1 MPDMPAIPTAVAPA
15 IAPAIAIVLAGQRRG
30 AVNALAARAGVSHKC
45 LVPIGGKP
53 LIAHVLATLVAL
65 PALAEIRISV
75 EPDAEAGLRPVL
87 APFEASGVPIRLV
100 PSEARLADSLV
111 TASGADAGP
120 FLVTTADNVLLTPE
134 AVAEVRTAIA
144 EGADAVAA
152 MARKA
157 SVLAAHPEGQRNFYR
172 FRDDEYAN
180 CNVYALAN
188 RKAIDAGAQVFR
200 GGGQF
205 MKSVWRMIAAF
216 GLHNIVLLRLGVFS
230 REAAMRGLSR
240 RLGLVVKAD
249 DFTDGSL
256 AVDVDNERTYR
267 VCEELLAKRAKA

>member
-1 MPDMPAIPTAVAPA
+1 MLLIGKAAGVPDAPA
-15 IAPAIAIVLAGQRRG
+15 KAPVIAIVLAGQRRG
-30 AVNALAARAGVSHKC
+30 VANPLAARAGVSHKC
-45 LVPIGGKP
+45 LVPIAGKP
-53 LIAHVLATLVAL
+53 LIAHVLTTLTAL
-65 PALAEIRISV
+65 PDIAEIRISV
-75 EPDAEAGLRPVL
+75 EPEAEPGLRPVL
-87 APFEASGVPIRLV
+87 ASFEAFGVPIRLV

-111 TASGADAGP
+111 TASGEDQGP

-134 AVAEVRTAIA
+134 AVTQVRAA
-144 EGADAVAA
+144 LVEADGVAA

-216 GLHNIVLLRLGVFS
+216 GLHNIVLLRLGAFS
-230 REAAMRGLSR
+230 REAAMRRLSR
-240 RLGLVVKAD
+240 RLGLVVHAIE
-249 DFTDGSL
+249 FTDGSL

-267 VCEELLAKRAKA
+267 VCEELLAKRQAL

>member
-1 MPDMPAIPTAVAPA
+1 MPDTPATTPLV
-15 IAPAIAIVLAGQRRG
+15 AIVLAGQRRG
-30 AVNALAARAGVSHKC
+30 AVNPLAAHAGVSHKC
-45 LVPIGGKP
+45 LVPIAGRP
-53 LIAHVLATLVAL
+53 LIAHVLATLVVL

-87 APFEASGVPIRLV
+87 APFEAAGARIRLV
-100 PSEARLADSLV
+100 PAEGRLADSLLAAAG
-111 TASGADAGP
+111 TDPGP

-134 AVAEVRTAIA
+134 AVAQVRAA
-144 EGADAVAA
+144 LVGADGVAA

-188 RKAIDAGAQVFR
+188 RKAIEAGAQVFR

-216 GLHNIVLLRLGVFS
+216 GLHNIVLLRLGAFS
-230 REAAMRGLSR
+230 REAAMRRLSR
-240 RLGLVVKAD
+240 RLKLVVKAIE
-249 DFTDGSL
+249 FTDGAL

-267 VCEELLAKRAKA
+267 VCEELLAKRAAGDLR

>member
-1 MPDMPAIPTAVAPA
+1 MNTTWKAAGVPDAPA
-15 IAPAIAIVLAGQRRG
+15 VAIVLAGQRRG
-30 AVNALAARAGVSHKC
+30 AVNPLAARAGVSHKC
-45 LVPIGGKP
+45 LVPIAGRP
-53 LIAHVLATLVAL
+53 LIAHVLATLTAL
-65 PALAEIRISV
+65 PELAEIRISV
-75 EPDAEAGLRPVL
+75 EPDAEAELRAVL
-87 APFEASGVPIRLV
+87 LPFEALRVPIRLV

-111 TASGADAGP
+111 AASGNDPGP

-134 AVAEVRTAIA
+134 AVAQVRAALA
-144 EGADAVAA
+144 EADAVAA

-216 GLHNIVLLRLGVFS
+216 GLHNIVLLRMGAFS
-230 REAAMRGLSR
+230 RESAMRRLSR
-240 RLGLVVKAD
+240 RLGLVVRAIE
-249 DFTDGSL
+249 FTDGAL
-256 AVDVDNERTYR
+256 AVDVDNERTFR
-267 VCEELLAKRAKA
+267 VCEELLAQRAERAKP

>member
-1 MPDMPAIPTAVAPA
+1 MSDTPA
-15 IAPAIAIVLAGQRRG
+15 IAPIIAIVLAGQRRG
-30 AVNALAARAGVSHKC
+30 AVNPLAARAGVSHKC
-45 LVPIGGKP
+45 LVPIAGKP
-53 LIAHVLATLVAL
+53 LIAHVLETLTAL
-65 PALAEIRISV
+65 PDLAEIRISV

-100 PSEARLADSLV
+100 QSEARLADSLV
-111 TASGADAGP
+111 TASGSDAGP
-120 FLVTTADNVLLTPE
+120 FLVTTADNVLLTPD
-134 AVAEVRTAIA
+134 AVAQVRTAL
-144 EGADAVAA
+144 EQADGVAA

-180 CNVYALAN
+180 CNIYALAN

-216 GLHNIVLLRLGVFS
+216 GLHNIVLLRLGAFS
-230 REAAMRGLSR
+230 RESAMRRLSR
-240 RLGLVVKAD
+240 RLGLVVKAIE
-249 DFTDGSL
+249 FTDGSL
-256 AVDVDNERTYR
+256 AVDVDNDRTYR
-267 VCEELLAKRAKA
+267 VCEELLAKRAAD